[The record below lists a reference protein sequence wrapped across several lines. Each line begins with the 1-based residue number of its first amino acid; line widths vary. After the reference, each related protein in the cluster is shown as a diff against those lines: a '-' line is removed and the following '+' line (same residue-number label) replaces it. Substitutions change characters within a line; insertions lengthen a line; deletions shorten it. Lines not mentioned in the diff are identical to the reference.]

1 MGLRKLVGTGV
12 LLGSVLLLGCSPVDI
27 GAATGAGKRFHDQFN
42 QQNYAAIYQEADP
55 KFREAVQQDALTK
68 LLTKVH
74 DKLGNVTDTTRTGF
88 NVNYNVGGST
98 VTITYSTKF
107 QQGEGQE
114 RFVWL
119 KSDDGVRLLNY
130 DIRSDAL
137 TELDKRSNT
146 Q

>member
-1 MGLRKLVGTGV
+1 MGLKGLVATVAV
-12 LLGSVLLLGCSPVDI
+12 LVSFLLWGCSPVDI
-27 GAATGAGKRFHDQFN
+27 GAASGAGKKFHDEFN
-42 QQNYAAIYQEADP
+42 QQEYTKIYQEADP

-74 DKLGNVTDTTRTGF
+74 DKLGNVTDATRTGF
-88 NVNYNVGGST
+88 YVNYNAGGST
-98 VTITYSTKF
+98 ITITYSTKF

-119 KSDDGVRLLNY
+119 KSGDVVRLLNY
-130 DIRSDAL
+130 NIQSQAL
-137 TELDKRSNT
+137 TESNT